1 MNIRKY
7 VEVFRLSFK
16 MQIVWRF
23 DVAMTMVATIA
34 RIVAAWVLWQAVF
47 AGKEQVGGFT
57 IGAMLSYYVV
67 CSIVSSIDFSH
78 QISGEV
84 CWLIRDG
91 RFSGHMVAPVNPMG
105 FFGSMQAGESAF
117 HLSFSLIAAA
127 LCAAAFGMGV
137 TLTADILRILLG
149 LAMIPL
155 GLAFMAGYHFW
166 IGILTFKFLDIDFFL
181 HVQESVIAFAT
192 GAMVPLAL
200 LPQGLLRVLR
210 LLPFAHV
217 VYTPSML
224 LTGQMAV
231 HEGLFGFGVMAVWTA
246 AMLIIAQ
253 RTYGR
258 LRIKYDGV
266 GI

>member
-1 MNIRKY
+1 MNIKKY
-7 VEVFRLSFK
+7 MEVFRLSFK

-23 DVAMTMVATIA
+23 DVAMTMVATVA
-34 RIVAAWVLWQAVF
+34 RIVAAWVLWQAIF
-47 AGKEQVGGFT
+47 EGKELVGGFT

-84 CWLIRDG
+84 SWLIRDG
-91 RFSGHMVAPVNPMG
+91 RFSGHMVAPINPLG

-127 LCAAAFGMGV
+127 LCAVAFGMEV
-137 TLTADILRILLG
+137 TLTTDVFCILLG

-155 GLAFMAGYHFW
+155 GLVFMAAYHFW
-166 IGILTFKFLDIDFFL
+166 IGALTFKFLDIDFFL
-181 HVQESVIAFAT
+181 HVQGNAIAFAT
-192 GAMVPLAL
+192 GAMIPLAL
-200 LPQGLLRVLR
+200 LPQGLLQALR
-210 LLPFAHV
+210 LLPFTHV

-224 LTGQMAV
+224 LTGQINV
-231 HEGLFGFGVMAVWTA
+231 QEGLFGLGVIAAWTA
-246 AMLIIAQ
+246 AMLLIAQ

-258 LRIKYDGV
+258 LRVKYDGV